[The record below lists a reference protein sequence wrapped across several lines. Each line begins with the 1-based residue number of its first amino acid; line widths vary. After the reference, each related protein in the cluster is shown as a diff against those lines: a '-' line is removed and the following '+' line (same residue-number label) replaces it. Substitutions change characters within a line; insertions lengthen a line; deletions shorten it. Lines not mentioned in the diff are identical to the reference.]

1 MRHLISLS
9 VFSAILFLF
18 SDCSKNEEAPPSIVG
33 EWVWF
38 SSTYQNCS
46 TPDETDA
53 NGCADAECDTYIF
66 TAEGIVINDYYG
78 DISSGTYV
86 IDGNKLTLTFGS
98 TDFTVLMELTSDK
111 LTITTEEPDALGCDV
126 KTILNRVEN

>member
-1 MRHLISLS
+1 MKRQGLVILS
-9 VFSAILFLF
+9 ILFLITIG
-18 SDCSKNEEAPPSIVG
+18 CSKDEETPPSIVG

-38 SSTYQNCS
+38 SSTYENCS
-46 TPDETDA
+46 TPDETDP

-78 DISSGTYV
+78 DLSSGTYA
-86 IDGNKLTLTFGS
+86 INGNKLTLTFGS
-98 TDFTVLMELTSDK
+98 TDFTVLMELSSNK